1 LLLQALALLHLEAL
15 EEPVNLDHFETF
27 VFSQEDRLGIATP
40 VGQRTWFSYGLD
52 PAPHRRGGKRSA
64 RKRALRS
71 PLPPKVP
78 GSVVRSTERVFELL
92 SKLSGE
98 TVEVVSDDLPA
109 YAHAE
114 RAGGGSG
121 LIRRR
126 IYPNPPRGP
135 GSDRAVARERDRQ
148 MFAVDLLHKLWRHT
162 QAHHRRETIA
172 FGRRSNAVMER
183 GFLFIVWRNFVKRVS
198 ERTGEAVTPAMQLGL
213 VSRPMEWSR
222 VFSRRLFPGR
232 IRLPRGWMKVYRRG
246 WITPA
251 VGRNLP
257 HALIQA
263 F

>member
-1 LLLQALALLHLEAL
+1 M
-15 EEPVNLDHFETF
+15 
-27 VFSQEDRLGIATP
+27 
-40 VGQRTWFSYGLD
+40 
-52 PAPHRRGGKRSA
+52 
-64 RKRALRS
+64 
-71 PLPPKVP
+71 
-78 GSVVRSTERVFELL
+78 EL
-92 SKLSGE
+92 
-98 TVEVVSDDLPA
+98 VSDDHPA
-109 YAHAE
+109 YTHAA
-114 RAGGGSG
+114 RSTAIPGS
-121 LIRRR
+121 IRRR

-183 GFLFIVWRNFVKRVS
+183 GFLFIVWRNFVKKVS
-198 ERTGEAVTPAMQLGL
+198 ERSGEPITPAMRLGL
-213 VSRPMEWSR
+213 VHRPLEWSQ
-222 VFSRRLFPGR
+222 VFSGRLFPGR

-257 HALIQA
+257 HALVQA